1 MRRATQVGM
10 AMGMDTATCMI
21 TDSHTAMRTD
31 RKHPHTTTPAAAPVP
46 SICPDTDMAEPLA
59 LLRLLQLASPAL
71 PIGAFNFS
79 QGLEYASEAGWIEDE
94 AQAGTWILG
103 VATQGIARLD
113 LPLLL
118 RMHAACARCDA
129 HGLRQ
134 LSQEL
139 LASRETA
146 ELRAEELHLGQSLAR
161 VLVEYG
167 IDDARPWR
175 RDEAATH
182 AALFALAAVTE
193 RVGATDCALAYGWAW
208 AENQVTAAVKLVPL
222 GQTAGQRLL
231 ESLRRA
237 LPALVE
243 SAQQLRDEDIG
254 GATPGVM
261 LASCWHETQYT
272 RLFRS

>member
-1 MRRATQVGM
+1 MT
-10 AMGMDTATCMI
+10 
-21 TDSHTAMRTD
+21 RT
-31 RKHPHTTTPAAAPVP
+31 PTT
-46 SICPDTDMAEPLA
+46 MAEPLA

-79 QGLEYASEAGWIEDE
+79 QGLEYAAEAGWIGDE
-94 AQAGTWILG
+94 RQAGAWILG
-103 VATQGIARLD
+103 LATHGIARLD
-113 LPLLL
+113 LPMLL
-118 RMHAACARCDA
+118 RLHAACSRNDTS
-129 HGLRQ
+129 GTRR

-167 IDDARPWR
+167 IEGASPWR
-175 RDEAATH
+175 RDAAATH
-182 AALFALAAVTE
+182 AAMFALAAVTE

-231 ESLRRA
+231 ESLRRE
-237 LPALVE
+237 LPALVD
-243 SAQQLRDEDIG
+243 SAFALQDEDIG
-254 GATPGVM
+254 SATPGAM